1 MAEEVAEEEDG
12 ILVRSRLYSILSLS
26 LLRLENDANS
36 QVFLRW
42 WYFLSLS
49 LFISTRG
56 QSGVVIEPCSLF
68 LMRETAKDAL
78 LVVFVF
84 HLLFFLFFSS
94 FFWLDSWRLEMEL
107 KRQFLETRKIESNIE
122 HRYSKR
128 KSFRMAPIF
137 QLQKKKGDTKFRSTR
152 NQTANQSGD

>member
-1 MAEEVAEEEDG
+1 
-12 ILVRSRLYSILSLS
+12 
-26 LLRLENDANS
+26 
-36 QVFLRW
+36 
-42 WYFLSLS
+42 
-49 LFISTRG
+49 
-56 QSGVVIEPCSLF
+56 
-68 LMRETAKDAL
+68 
-78 LVVFVF
+78 
-84 HLLFFLFFSS
+84 
-94 FFWLDSWRLEMEL
+94 MEL

>member
-12 ILVRSRLYSILSLS
+12 ILVRSRLYSILSLSLS

-84 HLLFFLFFSS
+84 HLLFFLFFFP
-94 FFWLDSWRLEMEL
+94 FFGWIL
-107 KRQFLETRKIESNIE
+107 
-122 HRYSKR
+122 
-128 KSFRMAPIF
+128 
-137 QLQKKKGDTKFRSTR
+137 GDWKW
-152 NQTANQSGD
+152 N